1 MIRLSRRTQR
11 LQQGSVLLRVLLF
24 SLSLTL
30 VFTLVANLLPQVEGE
45 APIEKEI
52 DLGALTMDSFISLG
66 DSIFHGKGTCTLCH
80 NNLGRAPDILQ
91 LNMVETSLQ
100 RLDDTRYQGAAKNA
114 VEYMRESML
123 EPGLYVVKGF
133 GKKGS
138 NDTESPMPVVNKAPI
153 LLSDIEID
161 AVIAFMQAKDG
172 NKVSVALPTDI
183 PAAAAPEV
191 AAAEVVTA
199 PPAPA
204 DNAEAA
210 LAKYICTACHSVAG
224 SQSPVGPD
232 LNQVGD
238 RLDAAQIRQS
248 IIEPNEVVAEGF
260 FPGMMP
266 ADFAKR
272 MTVSELQMI
281 VDYLLEQKAGN

>member
-1 MIRLSRRTQR
+1 MTFPSRRMQAA
-11 LQQGSVLLRVLLF
+11 VLPKVLLF

-45 APIEKEI
+45 APVETEI

-66 DSIFHGKGTCTLCH
+66 EGIFSGKGTCTLCH

-91 LNMVETSLQ
+91 LNMAETSQQ
-100 RLDDTRYQGAAKNA
+100 RLEDERYQGGAKTVA
-114 VEYMRESML
+114 EYLRESML
-123 EPGLYVVKGF
+123 EPGLFVVKGF

-172 NKVSVALPTDI
+172 NEVTVALPTDMPQSTTQQQA
-183 PAAAAPEV
+183 PAAV
-191 AAAEVVTA
+191 AAA
-199 PPAPA
+199 PAPA

-210 LAKYICTACHSVAG
+210 LAKYTCTACHSVAG

-238 RLDAAQIRQS
+238 RLDIDQIRQS
-248 IIEPNEVVAEGF
+248 IIEPNAVVAEGF

-266 ADFAKR
+266 ADFANK
-272 MTVSELQMI
+272 MTVSELELI
-281 VDYLLEQKAGN
+281 VDFLVAQKAGN

>member
-1 MIRLSRRTQR
+1 MTLPGRKMQAA
-11 LQQGSVLLRVLLF
+11 VLPKILLF

-45 APIEKEI
+45 APVEKEI
-52 DLGALTMDSFISLG
+52 DLGALTMDGFVSLG
-66 DSIFHGKGTCTLCH
+66 ESIFSGKGTCTLCH

-91 LNMVETSLQ
+91 LNMVETSQQ
-100 RLDDTRYQGAAKNA
+100 RLDDQRYQGKASNVA
-114 VEYMRESML
+114 EYLSESML
-123 EPGLYVVKGF
+123 EPGLFVVKGF

-172 NKVSVALPTDI
+172 NEVTVALPTDI
-183 PAAAAPEV
+183 PEAQPAVVEATPAAV
-191 AAAEVVTA
+191 
-199 PPAPA
+199 

-210 LAKYICTACHSVAG
+210 LAKYACTACHSVAG
-224 SQSPVGPD
+224 SQSPIGPD

-238 RLDAAQIRQS
+238 RLDITEIRQS
-248 IIEPNEVVAEGF
+248 IIEPNAVVAEGF

-266 ADFAKR
+266 GDFASK
-272 MTVSELQMI
+272 MTVSELQLI
-281 VDYLLEQKAGN
+281 VDFLVVQKAGN